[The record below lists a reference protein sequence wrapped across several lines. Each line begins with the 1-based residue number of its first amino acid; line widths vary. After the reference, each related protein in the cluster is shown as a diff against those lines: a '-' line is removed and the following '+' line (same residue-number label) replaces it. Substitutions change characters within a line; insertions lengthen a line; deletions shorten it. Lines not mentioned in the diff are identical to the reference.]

1 MEETTQN
8 YTEFFSELKRKLTDS
23 AKDYRLIAAY
33 SNEDGKHICMEFQV
47 QPADDDDR
55 SIVLLMVNAFKE
67 DIIRISGDDI
77 YSIDSDDWGYTINL
91 KNGYV
96 LNLEIYQRI
105 SPASLEDGFEEELDP
120 GDDPM
125 PN

>member
-1 MEETTQN
+1 
-8 YTEFFSELKRKLTDS
+8 
-23 AKDYRLIAAY
+23 
-33 SNEDGKHICMEFQV
+33 MEFQV

-125 PN
+125 PNW